1 MKKAGLAALALAA
14 ALVVA
19 GTALATSPA
28 QYRQQATAICKT
40 TSAKLKKVKNPT
52 SMKDFGRFLKDATP
66 VFETQYNA
74 LRKLTPPTSLKFLH
88 GKALGAEQQQLVAI
102 HAWIKQ
108 LDAGADPQKTY
119 NVMDKK
125 LSPISDAEDAAW
137 KKLRIPA
144 CESVG

>member
-19 GTALATSPA
+19 GTALATTPA

-40 TSAKLKKVKNPT
+40 TGAKLKKVKNPA
-52 SMKDFGRFLKDATP
+52 SMKDFGRFLKEATP
-66 VFETQYNA
+66 IFQTQYSA
-74 LRKLTPPTSLKFLH
+74 LRKLTPPASLKFLH
-88 GKALGAEQQQLVAI
+88 GKALAAEQQQLVAI

-125 LSPISDAEDAAW
+125 LSPISDAETAAW

-144 CESVG
+144 CQNLG